1 MNRSKYT
8 SKEMLFVIASLSCM
22 ILFICISSFANAGLD
37 ITKIFCSENLS
48 NAILNAAITI
58 FGTVAA
64 LPAGMV
70 ATKQRKNSDG
80 SDGRYIQEFN
90 EYNRTRSLI
99 EPKRI
104 AFSQWHTEQHRK
116 ELHQKRVEYLLSK
129 GVLQAEDVL
138 KLNTEQVKALTTS
151 QPVKVDGE
159 EVYFKALTEPQ
170 IEAVLHVLSGKVVV
184 HKLPDF
190 YFLYVDGKSSK
201 TFYDQAYYEA
211 MDESLTLTG
220 KLLSKIFIGFAIT
233 CILTGLVITK
243 NTEELSNAEFIIR
256 AIILTLARIFN
267 AVTSSLWGWLIGQ
280 ELVYK
285 QCYYINGRTQFLNL
299 FNSDVNFKSKDIQEL
314 AKEDFEFQKGVEIS
328 VTDETN
334 EVED

>member
-1 MNRSKYT
+1 MNKSKYT
-8 SKEMLFVIASLSCM
+8 SKEVMFVIASLSCM
-22 ILFICISSFANAGLD
+22 IVFICISSFANAGLD

-58 FGTVAA
+58 FGTIAA

-70 ATKQRKNSDG
+70 ATKQRKNPDG

-151 QPVKVDGE
+151 QPVKVNDE
-159 EVYFKALTEPQ
+159 EVYFKALTEAQ
-170 IEAVLHVLSGKVVV
+170 IDAVLHVLSGKVVV

-211 MDESLTLTG
+211 MDEGLTLTG
-220 KLLSKIFIGFAIT
+220 KLMSKIFIGFAIT

-243 NTEELSNAEFIIR
+243 NTEGLGTAEFIIR
-256 AIILTLARIFN
+256 AIILTLARVFN

-280 ELVYK
+280 EIVYK

-299 FNSDVNFKSKDIQEL
+299 FNNDTNFKIKDIQEL
-314 AKEDFEFQKGVEIS
+314 AKEDFEHQKGVELVDAIEP
-328 VTDETN
+328 DEA
-334 EVED
+334 EI